1 MIRTCLAAAAALG
14 LGACA
19 GITTPT
25 ITHTSS
31 TLGETDMTGLVC
43 RQEVPIGSNR
53 PQTVCAS
60 PTAWAEYD
68 RQQQARAE
76 RMLDDAS
83 QGTNV
88 RQFGALR

>member
-1 MIRTCLAAAAALG
+1 MIRTCLFAAAAVA

-19 GITTPT
+19 SVTTPA
-25 ITHTSS
+25 IVHTSS

-83 QGTNV
+83 RSTNV
-88 RQFGALR
+88 RQFGVLR